1 MNTLRSFTV
10 LAALSL
16 AGAAYAQ
23 TQATPDPQTGPPLPS
38 QSSRGAPPASEDSTP
53 SAASSPHQRD
63 VTSQSTQESTP
74 NANQDPS
81 SAATPH
87 QRGATRMAAAGT
99 ISSGMEVKTPSG
111 SSIGTVASIIPG
123 ASSGSGYVVIASPT
137 GSATAV
143 PYATASAMVRNDALV
158 MDKATLQNAP
168 KVQQDQMED
177 GSSKLWQKKA
187 DNYWSRYGSMSPGH
201 DMPKNPDQADSA
213 PR

>member
-1 MNTLRSFTV
+1 MNTLRNFTV

-38 QSSRGAPPASEDSTP
+38 QSSRGAPASDDSTP

-74 NANQDPS
+74 DANPDPS

-111 SSIGTVASIIPG
+111 DSLGTVAAIVPG
-123 ASSGSGYVVIASPT
+123 VSSGSGYVVIASPP

-158 MDKATLQNAP
+158 MDKASLQNAP

-177 GSSKLWQKKA
+177 GSSKTWQKKA
-187 DNYWSRYGSMSPGH
+187 DNYWSKYSPMSPGH
-201 DMPKNPDQADSA
+201 DRQKNPDQADSV

>member
-1 MNTLRSFTV
+1 MNTLRNFTV

-38 QSSRGAPPASEDSTP
+38 QSSRGAPASDDSTR

-63 VTSQSTQESTP
+63 ATSQSTQESTP
-74 NANQDPS
+74 DANPDPS

-111 SSIGTVASIIPG
+111 DSLGTVAAIIPG
-123 ASSGSGYVVIASPT
+123 VSSGSGYVVIASPP

-158 MDKATLQNAP
+158 MDK
-168 KVQQDQMED
+168 
-177 GSSKLWQKKA
+177 KKA
-187 DNYWSRYGSMSPGH
+187 DNYWSKYSPMSPGH
-201 DMPKNPDQADSA
+201 DKQKNPDQADSV